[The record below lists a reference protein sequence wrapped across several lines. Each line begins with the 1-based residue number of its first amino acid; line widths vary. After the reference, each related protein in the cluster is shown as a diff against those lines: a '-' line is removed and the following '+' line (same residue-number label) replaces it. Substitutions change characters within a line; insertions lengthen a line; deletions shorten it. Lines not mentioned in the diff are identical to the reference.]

1 MLNIVARQ
9 DTRTD
14 WLEQEQESVETEL
27 RPGASRRGAETTT
40 TRTRTLLHEWSD
52 SNWQTCSPGLFIRL
66 QLVSF
71 AVWEGILGAAGYWP
85 ALQSHSDM
93 AKQAQQLFF
102 SSLISTSIWDAET
115 GCDQKKKKGCFI
127 TTFNT
132 QYNIIELRAGTTFFF
147 STILTVH
154 HTLTIRLSTNLTYPM
169 KYQLHSVQVLWVWV
183 GLKALTQAT
192 GVLKLMWQI

>member
-1 MLNIVARQ
+1 MGGQ
-9 DTRTD
+9 
-14 WLEQEQESVETEL
+14 QESVETEL
-27 RPGASRRGAETTT
+27 RSGRRAGASRRGAETTT

-71 AVWEGILGAAGYWP
+71 AVWEGILGAAGYRP
-85 ALQSHSDM
+85 APQSRSDM
-93 AKQAQQLFF
+93 AKQAQQLLFP
-102 SSLISTSIWDAET
+102 SLICTSIWDAET
-115 GCDQKKKKGCFI
+115 VCDQKKKKKVVI
-127 TTFNT
+127 SQPFNT
-132 QYNIIELRAGTTFFF
+132 QCNIIGTAFFF

-154 HTLTIRLSTNLTYPM
+154 HTLTIRLSTRHTYPM